1 MDIGHPKY
9 DPALKEQPPLELP
22 HWFSSK
28 KEKKV
33 SAPQS
38 ASTPPPVTTPP
49 ASTPLAST
57 PPKEQPTPPA
67 KQEYFWPAYVAGIIA
82 IAVIVFFGVR
92 AASSLFD
99 VWTDLEPTA
108 KLADSTGGGDSA
120 DTAAT
125 DTTTAAATT
134 ETATAD
140 TPAETAAAPEE
151 TPAATPAP
159 AATIDPA
166 SLTVR
171 VLNGNGVPGAAQKA
185 ADVLAAANIP
195 VASTANAKKFSYSAT
210 MVYYPTGKKDAATLV
225 ANALSTS
232 YSTQLE
238 ENAVADGYDALVV
251 VGAQ

>member
-9 DPALKEQPPLELP
+9 DPSLKEQSPLELP
-22 HWFSSK
+22 RWFSSK
-28 KEKKV
+28 KEKK
-33 SAPQS
+33 A
-38 ASTPPPVTTPP
+38 TTPQP
-49 ASTPLAST
+49 ARTPEPIATAPTPTPTT

-67 KQEYFWPAYVAGIIA
+67 KQEYFWPAYVAGIVA

-108 KLADSTGGGDSA
+108 KLADSTAGTDSA
-120 DTAAT
+120 ETTT
-125 DTTTAAATT
+125 DTTTTETAAATPT
-134 ETATAD
+134 EAV
-140 TPAETAAAPEE
+140 AAPEE

-210 MVYYPTGKKDAATLV
+210 MVYYPTGKKDEATLV
-225 ANALSTS
+225 ANALSAS

>member
-9 DPALKEQPPLELP
+9 DPSLKEQSPLELP

-28 KEKKV
+28 KEKKA
-33 SAPQS
+33 APPQ
-38 ASTPPPVTTPP
+38 P
-49 ASTPLAST
+49 ASTPKPVATAPDPTPTT
-57 PPKEQPTPPA
+57 PPKEQPAPPA

-108 KLADSTGGGDSA
+108 KLADSTASTDST

-125 DTTTAAATT
+125 DATTVADTTAT
-134 ETATAD
+134 ETPAD
-140 TPAETAAAPEE
+140 TAAAPEE

-159 AATIDPA
+159 AAVIDPA

-210 MVYYPTGKKDAATLV
+210 MVYYPTGKKDEATLV
-225 ANALSTS
+225 ANALSAS